1 MEKAT
6 VPQLQPLSATC
17 LLLQHGQIMAGTDL
31 VHNLTTFTFS
41 QHKQE

>member
-6 VPQLQPLSATC
+6 VSQLQPLGATC

-31 VHNLTTFTFS
+31 IHNLTRFTFS
-41 QHKQE
+41 QLLQE